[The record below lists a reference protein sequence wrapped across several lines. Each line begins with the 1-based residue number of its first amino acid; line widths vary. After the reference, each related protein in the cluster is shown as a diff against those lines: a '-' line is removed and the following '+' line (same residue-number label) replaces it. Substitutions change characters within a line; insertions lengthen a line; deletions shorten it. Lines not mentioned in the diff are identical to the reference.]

1 MIRLFLG
8 LAAVAAPLHFDHLPL
23 GSAARVLSARYH
35 AQITI
40 LAKATTLVSGEF
52 SQLTISQA
60 LALIAS
66 QAGLVVRSDE
76 TGFVIGPKLPE
87 SPPSAA
93 GRSATALPPEALA
106 KAGGPSVSSAAQR
119 AILLRRRAELLQQA
133 AKLTA
138 P

>member
-8 LAAVAAPLHFDHLPL
+8 LAAVASPLHFDHLPL

-35 AQITI
+35 APITI
-40 LAKATTLVSGEF
+40 LAKATTPVSGDF
-52 SQLTISQA
+52 SQLTVHQA

-66 QAGLVVRSDE
+66 QAGLVVRSE
-76 TGFVIGPKLPE
+76 GTGFVIGPKLPE
-87 SPPSAA
+87 GPPAAA
-93 GRSATALPPEALA
+93 GGSATSLSPEALA
-106 KAGGPSVSSAAQR
+106 KGGGPSGTPAEQR
-119 AILLRRRAELLQQA
+119 ASLLRRRAELLQQA